1 MTVNSPPS
9 APPARTFFGLPRTL
23 YPVAGFAGFDALA
36 FYGMQ
41 TILVYYVYFAASEGG
56 LELSPSVA
64 IAIVSTYGAATFL
77 ATIFM
82 GWLAD
87 NLLGAGRGLRGGA
100 ALALAGYLVLAFVP
114 GAFGLAAGLIA
125 IAFGAASMWVSE
137 GALLGGTLDAHESKR
152 ESGFTVYYLGSAAG
166 ALVGIT
172 FAGVLQSAFGFRIGF
187 LASAVAILIGLL
199 VYLPFRRGTE
209 ATAPAIVSGGVHGW
223 ALVWPILAAIAAV
236 AAVLG
241 FVAAGWNPATL
252 VGAGAL
258 VVAVA
263 VLATLLTRSDLDRE
277 HKQRV
282 LRYLPFFAATGVFS
296 MLYQQLFTTVA
307 IHSEASTD
315 RVILGMEIPP
325 STVLGIAPL
334 CTIIVAPI
342 LATVWGALGDRQPSL
357 AVKFAVA
364 FAGCAIGMGWLAVA
378 SGAGGLTPIIV
389 LVFIV
394 FVFGASDVV
403 VSPSGISLASA
414 VAPAGFETR
423 MLSVHYLSV
432 AIGIAAAGVF
442 GEGFL
447 PGENETGYFT
457 GFAVVGAVVAVA
469 MIIVRVAFGRRL
481 VTTRENTTEEREVVR

>member
-1 MTVNSPPS
+1 MIVSSSPT
-9 APPARTFFGLPRTL
+9 APPGRTLFGLPRTM

-36 FYGMQ
+36 YYGMQ
-41 TILVYYVYFAASEGG
+41 TILVYYVYFAANEGG

-64 IAIVSTYGAATFL
+64 IAIVSTYSAATFL
-77 ATIFM
+77 ATMFT

-87 NLLGAGRGLRGGA
+87 NVLGAGRGLRWGA
-100 ALALAGYLVLAFVP
+100 VLALIGYLVLALVP
-114 GAFGLAAGLIA
+114 GEVGLAAGLIA

-137 GALLGGTLDAHESKR
+137 GAVLGGTLNAHEGKR
-152 ESGFTVYYLGSAAG
+152 ESGFTIYYLGSAAG

-172 FAGVLQSAFGFRIGF
+172 LTGALQTGFGFRIGF
-187 LASAVAILIGLL
+187 LASAVVILIGLL

-209 ATAPAIVSGGVHGW
+209 ATAPAVATVRISGW
-223 ALVWPILAAIAAV
+223 ALAWPIVGVIAAV
-236 AAVLG
+236 AAVIG
-241 FVAAGWNPATL
+241 TVAVGWNPATL

-258 VVAVA
+258 VAA
-263 VLATLLTRSDLDRE
+263 AALLFRLFARHDLDRE
-277 HKQRV
+277 HKRRV
-282 LRYLPFFAATGVFS
+282 LRYLPFFFATGAFS
-296 MLYQQLFTTVA
+296 MLYQQLYTTVA

-315 RVILGMEIPP
+315 RMVFGIELPP

-342 LATVWGALGDRQPSL
+342 LATVWGALGRRQPSL

-364 FAGCAIGMGWLAVA
+364 FAGCAVGMGWLALA
-378 SGAGGLTPIIV
+378 SGVGGLTPIIV

-403 VSPSGISLASA
+403 VSPSGLSLASA

-432 AIGIAAAGVF
+432 AIGIAAAGVA
-442 GEGFL
+442 GEGFI
-447 PGENETGYFT
+447 PGENETGYFA

-469 MIIVRVAFGRRL
+469 MIVVRVAFGKRL
-481 VTTRENTTEEREVVR
+481 VTTREGEVVR

>member
-1 MTVNSPPS
+1 MTVSSPPS
-9 APPARTFFGLPRTL
+9 APPAARTLFGLPRTM

-36 FYGMQ
+36 YYGMQ
-41 TILVYYVYFAASEGG
+41 TILVYYVYFAVSDGG

-77 ATIFM
+77 ATIFT

-87 NLLGAGRGLRGGA
+87 NVLGAGRGLRWGA
-100 ALALAGYLVLAFVP
+100 VLALVGYLVLAFVP
-114 GAFGLAAGLIA
+114 GHVGLAAGLIA

-137 GALLGGTLDAHESKR
+137 GAVLGGTLNAHESKR
-152 ESGFTVYYLGSAAG
+152 ESGFTIYYLGSAGG

-172 FAGVLQSAFGFRIGF
+172 LTGVLQSGLGFRIGF

-209 ATAPAIVSGGVHGW
+209 ATAPVVTGGGVHGW
-223 ALVWPILAAIAAV
+223 ALAWPIMAV
-236 AAVLG
+236 VVGVAVVIGTVSL
-241 FVAAGWNPATL
+241 GWNPATF

-258 VVAVA
+258 VAA
-263 VLATLLTRSDLDRE
+263 IGMLTKLLTRTDLDRE
-277 HKQRV
+277 HRRRV
-282 LRYLPFFAATGVFS
+282 LHYLPFFFATGMFS
-296 MLYQQLFTTVA
+296 MLYQQLYTTVA

-315 RVILGMEIPP
+315 RVIFGIQLPP
-325 STVLGIAPL
+325 SAVLGIAPL

-342 LATVWGALGDRQPSL
+342 LATVWGALGERQPSL

-378 SGAGGLTPIIV
+378 SGTGELTPIIV

-403 VSPSGISLASA
+403 VSPSGLSLASA
-414 VAPAGFETR
+414 VAPVGFETR

-432 AIGIAAAGVF
+432 AIGIAAAGVA
-442 GEGFL
+442 GEGFS
-447 PGENETGYFT
+447 PGANETGYFA
-457 GFAVVGAVVAVA
+457 GFAIVGAVVAVV
-469 MIIVRVAFGRRL
+469 MIVVRIAFGRRL
-481 VTTRENTTEEREVVR
+481 VTTEEGEIVR